1 MEINLKWFLTW
12 NVFKRGSG
20 TSNLASG
27 RKGALFRDFKMQWTT
42 SNSDNYLMSLQSS
55 PPKNATACF
64 NCSFAVVQW
73 NFHDVQHNYD
83 QSTIVCWPFSGPD
96 NLIGTEPAF
105 FPSHRSK
112 FFSLLC
118 MMEQIDV
125 VLKWY
130 REMPPSVSV
139 SYCKQAFKL

>member
-1 MEINLKWFLTW
+1 MCD
-12 NVFKRGSG
+12 
-20 TSNLASG
+20 TSMIREL
-27 RKGALFRDFKMQWTT
+27 
-42 SNSDNYLMSLQSS
+42 
-55 PPKNATACF
+55 
-64 NCSFAVVQW
+64 SFAG
-73 NFHDVQHNYD
+73 
-83 QSTIVCWPFSGPD
+83 IISGSD
-96 NLIGTEPAF
+96 DLIGTEPAF
-105 FPSHRSK
+105 FPSCRSK

>member
-1 MEINLKWFLTW
+1 M
-12 NVFKRGSG
+12 
-20 TSNLASG
+20 SG
-27 RKGALFRDFKMQWTT
+27 RKGALFRDFKMQWPT
-42 SNSDNYLMSLQSS
+42 SNSANYLLSPQSS

-64 NCSFAVVQW
+64 NCTEYCSRTVKL
-73 NFHDVQHNYD
+73 HDVQHKYD
-83 QSTIVCWPFSGPD
+83 QSTIICWPFSGSD
-96 NLIGTEPAF
+96 DLIVTESAF
-105 FPSHRSK
+105 FPSCRSK